1 MMVQHGAVR
10 KTGDRKRN
18 KWTNYERTLSICA
31 LNFKGNCMSINGTF
45 QYQLFGSHAPSNP
58 MASKRWFY
66 WFLLHSHS

>member
-31 LNFKGNCMSINGTF
+31 LNFKEKLYEYQRNIPISAFWLSRSIKSNGLKT
-45 QYQLFGSHAPSNP
+45 LV
-58 MASKRWFY
+58 
-66 WFLLHSHS
+66 LLVSTT